1 MRASKCSVSCA
12 HNVKCA
18 LEVKCNHG
26 MSLYIKVGII
36 GGDNGKSQGHT
47 SLISP
52 VLLSLKKKKA
62 YFQKERGWITQ
73 STAQYSI
80 IVVSRC
86 QSVCNMP
93 EIILC
98 LSLRLS
104 QGKRKE

>member
-12 HNVKCA
+12 HNVKCACA

-52 VLLSLKKKKA
+52 VLLSLKKKKHI
-62 YFQKERGWITQ
+62 FKRRGAG
-73 STAQYSI
+73 S
-80 IVVSRC
+80 
-86 QSVCNMP
+86 
-93 EIILC
+93 
-98 LSLRLS
+98 LS
-104 QGKRKE
+104 QQRSIL